1 MLYLTCVVFA
11 LCAIIKLFQ
20 HDTNGFFMFSV
31 LVGLYLIP
39 VTIEAIYQRYITR
52 EDAKTKAMAD
62 AFKNFNEEMKKS
74 GSTKNN
80 AKIEDAK

>member
-1 MLYLTCVVFA
+1 MLYLTCVGFA
-11 LCAIIKLFQ
+11 LCSIIKLFQ
-20 HDTNGFFMFSV
+20 HDTNGFFMFAV

-39 VTIEAIYQRYITR
+39 ATMEAIYQRHIAR

-80 AKIEDAK
+80 AEIEDAK